1 MRQENGAYLDRID
14 HLRFFAALMVFFRH
28 FNGGSSYSGS
38 LSTVSDVIGFI
49 FSIGVTGV
57 SLFLFMSGFL
67 FCIIC
72 KAGEKKIDYAGFM
85 RNRALRILP
94 LLVFTVFVIIS
105 INFKKSSPEDI
116 FRLLTMQLNTGGVS
130 WGMDKFNAWP
140 IWTIAVEFQFYLI
153 FPFIITAF
161 KNGGIKYISSLMLV
175 MLIVRGIIIQTQPE
189 ISGDVIYNSLIGR
202 LDQFLIGIIFG
213 KLYIDGRFSL
223 LKNTYISVLSMLTS
237 ISLILIYFYIRKP
250 YIGYANAFGFI
261 IEAFAWG
268 FFVMSYLN
276 SKFVI
281 NRYINLALSRL
292 GEISFSFYLLHFPI
306 MAALISALT
315 QYIPYAYHGNEMIFT
330 VLLGLPVVC
339 IVSMLTFYTI
349 ESPFL
354 GMRKKYS
361 K

>member
-28 FNGGSSYSGS
+28 FNGGYSYSGS

-153 FPFIITAF
+153 FPFIIATFRNDGF
-161 KNGGIKYISSLMLV
+161 KFIMKLMLIMFV
-175 MLIVRGIIIQTQPE
+175 VRAIIIQTQPS
-189 ISGDVIYNSLIGR
+189 ISGDVIYNSLVGR
-202 LDQFLIGIIFG
+202 LDQFLVGILFG
-213 KLYIDGRFSL
+213 KLYLDGKFKF
-223 LKNTYISVLSMLTS
+223 LKNITSSSIAMPLSITAIM
-237 ISLILIYFYIRKP
+237 IYFYLRKTHMS
-250 YIGYANAFGFI
+250 YANAFGFI
-261 IEAFAWG
+261 FEAVVWG
-268 FFVMSYLN
+268 VFVMAYLN
-276 SKFVI
+276 ANFKYNIVVNSS
-281 NRYINLALSRL
+281 LCRL
-292 GEISFSFYLLHFPI
+292 GEISFSFYLLHFPV
-306 MAALISALT
+306 MAAVVSALK
-315 QYIPYAYHGNEMIFT
+315 QYAPSLYESHELSLIIL
-330 VLLGLPVVC
+330 VGLPIVC
-339 IVSMLTFYTI
+339 FVSSLTFTTI
-349 ESPFL
+349 ERPFL
-354 GMRKKYS
+354 GMRRKYS
-361 K
+361 N